1 VVLFG
6 LLPCQPATQSRQKS
20 VRRPPIFGIGLY
32 VPVVSDRLLMQ
43 LLMPPVMS
51 ALVLLMGWNAMR
63 STSPYGI
70 LTAGR
75 VRLLWGGFFGM
86 LIFLYGVTFNR
97 ELTAVWI
104 ENPFALVGIVALILS
119 LGVWGGLKWWRSS
132 HTAPTQADQIGTTV
146 HGDPSRLGSPLDGP
160 QHPSTSLRVRS
171 WAVLIWALLGIGG
184 TLAAIL
190 WKVVRR

>member
-1 VVLFG
+1 ML
-6 LLPCQPATQSRQKS
+6 
-20 VRRPPIFGIGLY
+20 
-32 VPVVSDRLLMQ
+32 VVSDRLLMQ
-43 LLMPPVMS
+43 ILMPPAMS
-51 ALVLLMGWNAMR
+51 GMVLLMGWNAMR

-97 ELTAVWI
+97 ELTAAWI
-104 ENPFALVGIVALILS
+104 ENPFALVGIVAFTFS
-119 LGVWGGLKWWRSS
+119 LAVWGGLKWWRSS
-132 HTAPTQADQIGTTV
+132 HTAATQSDQIGTAG
-146 HGDPSRLGSPLDGP
+146 HRDPSRLGSPPHPP
-160 QHPSTSLRVRS
+160 QPPLTSLRVRR

>member
-1 VVLFG
+1 MYMSA
-6 LLPCQPATQSRQKS
+6 P
-20 VRRPPIFGIGLY
+20 
-32 VPVVSDRLLMQ
+32 SDRLLMQ
-43 LLMPPVMS
+43 ILMPPAMS

-70 LTAGR
+70 LSSTR

-104 ENPFALVGIVALILS
+104 EHPFALVGIVAFVLL
-119 LGVWGGLKWWRSS
+119 LAVWGGFKWWRSS
-132 HTAPTQADQIGTTV
+132 QTSAAQAERIDTEGHADT
-146 HGDPSRLGSPLDGP
+146 SRLGGPLHSPQP
-160 QHPSTSLRVRS
+160 PSTSLRVRR

-190 WKVVRR
+190 WKLVNK

>member
-1 VVLFG
+1 VVLSA
-6 LLPCQPATQSRQKS
+6 LLPCQPATPSPQKS
-20 VRRPPIFGIGLY
+20 VRDPPISGIGLN
-32 VPVVSDRLLMQ
+32 VSGVSDRLLMQ
-43 LLMPPVMS
+43 ILMPPVMS
-51 ALVLLMGWNAMR
+51 GLVLLMGWNAMR

-86 LIFLYGVTFNR
+86 LIVLYGVTFNR

-132 HTAPTQADQIGTTV
+132 HTAPTQADQTGTAG
-146 HGDPSRLGSPLDGP
+146 HRDPSRLGSPLDGP
-160 QHPSTSLRVRS
+160 QPPLASIRVRR

-190 WKVVRR
+190 WKAVRR

>member
-1 VVLFG
+1 
-6 LLPCQPATQSRQKS
+6 
-20 VRRPPIFGIGLY
+20 

-43 LLMPPVMS
+43 ILMPPIMS

-104 ENPFALVGIVALILS
+104 ENPFALVGIVFILS
-119 LGVWGGLKWWRSS
+119 LGVWGGLQRWRSS
-132 HTAPTQADQIGTTV
+132 RTSPTQAEQIGTAG
-146 HGDPSRLGSPLDGP
+146 HRDPSRLGSPLDGP
-160 QHPSTSLRVRS
+160 QPPLTSLRVRR